1 MGKANLRINRVINRA
16 SLYGRLNFYSSVSSA
31 SVVRVGSTK
40 CFSILGKGE
49 TIAVLFVICKANYI
63 GTEFVSTRGKL
74 LTELTDEGLIH
85 YLLLRYLRI
94 STAQAAKII
103 APLIT

>member
-1 MGKANLRINRVINRA
+1 M
-16 SLYGRLNFYSSVSSA
+16 
-31 SVVRVGSTK
+31 
-40 CFSILGKGE
+40 
-49 TIAVLFVICKANYI
+49 LFVICKANYI

-74 LTELTDEGLIH
+74 LTELTDEVLIH

>member
-1 MGKANLRINRVINRA
+1 MNENKAPYKKCCFGFNRVESQRCA
-16 SLYGRLNFYSSVSSA
+16 AVKTSNFSHRQKA
-31 SVVRVGSTK
+31 
-40 CFSILGKGE
+40 CFDTAE
-49 TIAVLFVICKANYI
+49 
-63 GTEFVSTRGKL
+63 KL